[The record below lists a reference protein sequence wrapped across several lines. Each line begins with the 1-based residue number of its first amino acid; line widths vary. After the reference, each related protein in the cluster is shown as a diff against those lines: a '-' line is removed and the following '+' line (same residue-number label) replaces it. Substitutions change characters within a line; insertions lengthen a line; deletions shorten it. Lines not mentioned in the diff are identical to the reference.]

1 MSQTVTRCQL
11 PSPSLMSNGPMAM
24 SEPKGVKSV
33 GRTTSVELD
42 LSDTGSQNPGYRSS
56 SSEDDLDPP
65 AVIGQTSVYNCAKR
79 NGMSPTLDCS
89 VGQTD
94 AEISYD
100 SEEFPERNEKVS
112 TEEPSGR
119 FHYDARGHLLSDT
132 WNSTS
137 PKKGTSFNTAAD
149 EVEQS
154 ASLPTNSGVQ
164 TYEDPTTS
172 GPELDKDEHQRAKDS
187 VGLPTTDRTVQNH
200 KDDGNSPQ
208 NISNRG
214 TLNETKTPVVGRDGL
229 TNRAAQKCEFSET
242 RNQRKAQPPGL
253 KLGSKDR
260 EKGRECVAEEANRGQ
275 PREHRFQEGSSH
287 SPASERSKP
296 SKSATFQTSRQSHG
310 ILDFSGERDRK
321 MPKGDGSNGTHKP
334 HNASDYSPYHSDSL
348 GHLFTLDNTALAA
361 SLHSSPLLSA
371 HSNSNRLEDADSGYM
386 NLHTGDQSSGESGS
400 GSNDPS
406 MSISSCLPPMLAA
419 AAMAAL
425 TGGRFPTGSTMG
437 HFNPLFPQSSGNLLP
452 AHMKNY
458 DATMEPGSLD
468 GIHRTSGNYGSSLPG
483 SGQANDFLLPMRA
496 MYNTSKLLFGGG
508 SDDRTIC
515 TPPPPSLSASASP
528 QPAGSRGFSKSSRIV
543 YNNHLVNEDED
554 CEEEQEDL
562 ESMEPDHVGPE
573 GSSSIGGQQWTFE
586 EQFKQ
591 LYVLSDDP
599 KRKEFLDELFAYMQR
614 RGTPVNRIPIMAK
627 QVLDLYELFQLVV
640 ARGGL
645 VEVINKK
652 LWREITKGLNLPSSI
667 TSAAFTLRTQYMKY
681 LYPYECD
688 TLGLSTPSELQAAID
703 GNRREARRS
712 SYTFDYP
719 MMVTPTGSNRPLT
732 PSSLIAAHSSN
743 SQMSNSGP
751 MPLGSILSGSGL
763 NGSPSFHSTMGG
775 SGLNTGM
782 PTLSG
787 VTLPFGANNP
797 IGMNSQLNPLHPLFG
812 FPPGSTPPGLN
823 LSSSSV
829 HQAGAGVN
837 TMFPTNLL
845 PPISSTTGSSLGSGP
860 LPSYTSGNTDPTLG
874 SPTHSSGYLIPGI
887 PNSFAA
893 AAAAATLFGAGFP
906 PLPGAFVAGNPHS
919 QHNIVDSAIGGQR
932 LTAGSNQPRHSPS
945 SDGSH
950 KAGLHRVQQRSSGVT
965 HHNRGGEDADRDRTS
980 SVSPLN
986 LTATEEPLDSQ
997 STKESSTYDDEPYS
1011 SDQNPNSPREQ
1022 QQQQHFAQERRE
1034 KSFSGDR
1041 KDEKRN
1047 ALAGTQSIRRHHH
1060 LQRCAPRPH
1069 LSRSNSKEQAALSD
1083 VKKRSDLELPSPELN
1098 GTEKDVKWMY
1108 LGGGQSGGQRSKM
1121 AFTNTNNLTP
1131 VEPEEPT
1138 TRPHSWSSI
1147 NVDSR
1152 DEQNGARSVEDE
1164 EDSGHSPNP
1173 GLLPLT
1179 ENFHSKL
1186 SSTAY
1191 SSSSGTASGKRPA
1204 IRALTGMDQP
1214 AAKLPRSVGPYT
1226 TNCEANL
1233 KRYQSI
1239 SSVTKKP
1246 PVTDGR
1252 KCTEPGAGT
1261 QYLTATSSTTPSHNT
1276 ASMNFSMGMHNLRIQ
1291 TQSVHNVACC
1301 MINLPVNEDLN
1312 RMALESKM
1320 RTEKETQVT
1329 KESR

>member
-11 PSPSLMSNGPMAM
+11 PSPSLISNGPMGM
-24 SEPKGVKSV
+24 SEPKSVKSV
-33 GRTTSVELD
+33 GRTTSAELD

-65 AVIGQTSVYNCAKR
+65 AVIGQTGVYNCAKR
-79 NGMSPTLDCS
+79 NGMTPTLDYS
-89 VGQTD
+89 IGQTD

-100 SEEFPERNEKVS
+100 SGEFPERNEKVS
-112 TEEPSGR
+112 REEPIGR
-119 FHYDARGHLLSDT
+119 FQYDARGHALSDT

-137 PKKGTSFNTAAD
+137 PKKCTSFSTAAD
-149 EVEQS
+149 EAEQS
-154 ASLPTNSGVQ
+154 ASLPTTSGEQ
-164 TYEDPTTS
+164 AYEDTTAM
-172 GPELDKDEHQRAKDS
+172 GPEVDSDEHQRPKDCVS
-187 VGLPTTDRTVQNH
+187 LPTTDRTVQNH
-200 KDDGNSPQ
+200 KDGRNSPQ
-208 NISNRG
+208 NISSRG
-214 TLNETKTPVVGRDGL
+214 TLNESKTPVVGRDSL
-229 TNRAAQKCEFSET
+229 TSRAAHKFEFSET
-242 RNQRKAQPPGL
+242 RTQRKPHPSGL
-253 KLGSKDR
+253 KLGNKDR
-260 EKGRECVAEEANRGQ
+260 EKGRECVAEEANRSQ
-275 PREHRFQEGSSH
+275 LREHRFQESTSH
-287 SPASERSKP
+287 SPVSERSKP
-296 SKSATFQTSRQSHG
+296 SKSATFQTNRQSHG

-321 MPKGDGSNGTHKP
+321 MPKADGSNGTQKP
-334 HNASDYSPYHSDSL
+334 HNASGYSPYHSDSL
-348 GHLFTLDNTALAA
+348 GHLFTLDNAALAA

-371 HSNSNRLEDADSGYM
+371 HSNSNRPEDADSGYM
-386 NLHTGDQSSGESGS
+386 NLPTGDQSSGESGNC
-400 GSNDPS
+400 SNDPS
-406 MSISSCLPPMLAA
+406 MSINSCLPPMLAA

-437 HFNPLFPQSSGNLLP
+437 HFNPLFPQSSANLLP

-458 DATMEPGSLD
+458 DAPMEPGCLD
-468 GIHRTSGNYGSSLPG
+468 GIHRASGNYGSSLTG
-483 SGQANDFLLPMRA
+483 SGQANDFLSPMRA

-543 YNNHLVNEDED
+543 YNNHLVNEDDD
-554 CEEEQEDL
+554 CEEEQEEL

-743 SQMSNSGP
+743 SQMSSSGP

-775 SGLNTGM
+775 SGMNTGI

-787 VTLPFGANNP
+787 VTLPFGANTP
-797 IGMNSQLNPLHPLFG
+797 IGMSSQLNPLHPLFG

-829 HQAGAGVN
+829 HQAGAGVT

-845 PPISSTTGSSLGSGP
+845 PPISSTTGSSVGSGP
-860 LPSYTSGNTDPTLG
+860 LQSYTSGSTDPTLG

-887 PNSFAA
+887 PNSF

-919 QHNIVDSAIGGQR
+919 QHNMVDSTIAGQR
-932 LTAGSNQPRHSPS
+932 LNAGSNQPRHSPS

-950 KAGLHRVQQRSSGVT
+950 KTGLHRAQLRGKSDLAEGRKPPLRSCLLENAKRGQFSLVSVDKEQVGHRLNWSTVHTSTQERTKKQREFIEAWHSTNKAINKHIKIDPVYRPLQAKEIRDYGTQRRTNKQAIRLKKAGQLSSGVT

-986 LTATEEPLDSQ
+986 LTATEEPMDSQ

-1011 SDQNPNSPREQ
+1011 SDQNPNSPSE
-1022 QQQQHFAQERRE
+1022 QQHFGQERRE
-1034 KSFSGDR
+1034 KIFSGDR
-1041 KDEKRN
+1041 KDEKRRE
-1047 ALAGTQSIRRHHH
+1047 ALPGTQAIRRHHH

-1069 LSRSNSKEQAALSD
+1069 LSRSQNKEQAPLSD
-1083 VKKRSDLELPSPELN
+1083 VKKRSDMEICSPELN
-1098 GTEKDVKWMY
+1098 GTEKEVKWMY
-1108 LGGGQSGGQRSKM
+1108 PGCGQSGGQRSKM
-1121 AFTNTNNLTP
+1121 AFTSTNNLTP
-1131 VEPEEPT
+1131 VEPEE
-1138 TRPHSWSSI
+1138 SSRFC
-1147 NVDSR
+1147 NDMKLCYHYLVLTNDCNSC
-1152 DEQNGARSVEDE
+1152 N
-1164 EDSGHSPNP
+1164 
-1173 GLLPLT
+1173 LP
-1179 ENFHSKL
+1179 
-1186 SSTAY
+1186 
-1191 SSSSGTASGKRPA
+1191 
-1204 IRALTGMDQP
+1204 
-1214 AAKLPRSVGPYT
+1214 AKLTSWRPRV
-1226 TNCEANL
+1226 
-1233 KRYQSI
+1233 
-1239 SSVTKKP
+1239 
-1246 PVTDGR
+1246 
-1252 KCTEPGAGT
+1252 
-1261 QYLTATSSTTPSHNT
+1261 
-1276 ASMNFSMGMHNLRIQ
+1276 
-1291 TQSVHNVACC
+1291 
-1301 MINLPVNEDLN
+1301 PVNYMFYLN
-1312 RMALESKM
+1312 PN
-1320 RTEKETQVT
+1320 RTVLKKQTHLQISLVFTRLPDKPQEGRNRSWAVEEFSATL
-1329 KESR
+1329 